1 MPKSISFSRGLSSVL
16 FWSVISAAF
25 IGPGTVTTAASAG
38 ASFRLALLWALVF
51 STGATIFL
59 QEAAARITI
68 ASGLNLG
75 EILAK
80 KYHNEGRWLRPA
92 LFMTIVFGCSAYQAG
107 NILGAL
113 SGLELF
119 IDIPRTGL
127 TLILCLV
134 VGGILW
140 SGNTAYITR
149 FLGGV
154 VALMGIAFIWAAFS
168 GELGFDEWILGLK
181 PTVNHENVLL
191 IIGLV
196 GTTIVPYNL
205 FLASGIS
212 KGQEIAEMRWG
223 IAIAVLI
230 GGVISAAIMAVGT
243 QVSGVFSFEALASAM
258 NTRMGP
264 TGSALF
270 GFGLFAAGFSSAIT
284 SPFAAAITGQSLLGG
299 GTGAWSAKG
308 RSFRLVWA
316 IVLLTGLVFG
326 VLEVRPIPAIIL
338 AQAINGV
345 LLPVVAI
352 FLTLAVNDR
361 KLIPESFLNS
371 VTTNLFALLIVCITS
386 FLGISNIW
394 RATGQVVPGLANQT
408 SWGWWIS
415 GIGSLIIVI
424 WLGYRILKKINSGPF

>member
-1 MPKSISFSRGLSSVL
+1 MPKSLSFSRGLSSVL

-38 ASFRLALLWALVF
+38 ASYRLALLWSIVF

-80 KYHNEGRWLRPA
+80 KYRSEGRWLRWA
-92 LFMTIVFGCSAYQAG
+92 LFITIVFGCSAYQAG

-119 IDIPRTGL
+119 IHIPRIGL

-134 VGGILW
+134 AGAMLW
-140 SGNTAYITR
+140 LGNTASITR
-149 FLGGV
+149 FLGGI
-154 VALMGIAFIWAAFS
+154 VALMGVVFIWAAFFGDLS
-168 GELGFDEWILGLK
+168 FSEWITGLK
-181 PTVNHENVLL
+181 PAINSENVLL
-191 IIGLV
+191 VVGLV

-212 KGQEIAEMRWG
+212 KGQEMLEMRWG

-230 GGVISAAIMAVGT
+230 GGIISAAIMAVGA
-243 QVSGVFSFEALASAM
+243 QVSGAFSFEGLAAALA
-258 NTRMGP
+258 TKMGP
-264 TGSALF
+264 IGTALL

-284 SPFAAAITGQSLLGG
+284 SPFAAAITGQSLLGD
-299 GTGAWSAKG
+299 GATSWSLKG
-308 RSFRLVWA
+308 RFFRLAWG
-316 IVLLTGLVFG
+316 IVLLTGLIFG
-326 VLEVRPIPAIIL
+326 ILQVRPIPAIIL

-361 KLIPESFLNS
+361 KLIPESYLNS
-371 VTTNLFALLIVCITS
+371 TATNLFTLILVSIIS

-394 RATGQVVPGLANQT
+394 RAIGQVIPDLAGQT
-408 SWGWWIS
+408 TWGWWIS
-415 GIGSLIIVI
+415 GAGSLVIVI
-424 WLGYRILKKINSGPF
+424 WLGFRILKKN